1 MSSIRSDDT
10 IITINNS
17 TRRNFPLAMRSTHF
31 ILPDKD
37 RPSSE
42 WNNTTNA
49 SVSAKEERSERSAI
63 VFQEAL
69 DSFNLFAMVITF
81 TFHWIFHWILRKV
94 SGRHLVWNL
103 CFAKKCDVMVN
114 STASVP
120 GHLIIFVIKFT
131 EAYTSIGRS
140 IHTRLHT
147 R

>member
-17 TRRNFPLAMRSTHF
+17 SRRNFPLAMRFAFYAFHLT
-31 ILPDKD
+31 LKD

-42 WNNTTNA
+42 WNSTTNA

-63 VFQEAL
+63 VFREAL
-69 DSFNLFAMVITF
+69 ESFNLFAMVITF
-81 TFHWIFHWILRKV
+81 RFHWIFHWILRKV

-131 EAYTSIGRS
+131 EAYTSFSR
-140 IHTRLHT
+140 IHTR
-147 R
+147 